1 MATLSFGVVGP
12 NQNWTTALQ
21 ISDTDSPRI
30 IGWLMSPASGY
41 GTVTENVQ
49 STVPDASWSPGEGQT
64 EDDRPSIQVQ
74 LWVTRA
80 ASPEEAT
87 QTFARATLAA
97 LLSSTVAWERSE
109 AARIAAEAVAPID
122 VAA

>member
-12 NQNWTTALQ
+12 NQNWTTSLQ

-30 IGWLMSPASGY
+30 IAWLMSPASGY

-49 STVPDASWSPGEGQT
+49 STIPDASWSPGEGQT
-64 EDDRPSIQVQ
+64 EADRPTVQVQ
-74 LWVTRA
+74 QWVTRP

-87 QTFARATLAA
+87 QNFAKATLAA
-97 LLSSTVAWERSE
+97 LLGSTVAWERSE
-109 AARIAAEAVAPID
+109 AARIAAEAVAPIE

>member
-1 MATLSFGVVGP
+1 MATLSFGVVGQ
-12 NQNWTTALQ
+12 NQNWTTSLQ

-30 IGWLMSPASGY
+30 IAWLMSPASGY
-41 GTVTENVQ
+41 GTITENVQ

-64 EDDRPSIQVQ
+64 EADRPTVQVQ
-74 LWVTRA
+74 QWVTRA

-87 QTFARATLAA
+87 QSFAKATLAA
-97 LLSSTVAWERSE
+97 LLGSTVAWERSE
-109 AARIAAEAVAPID
+109 AARIAAEAVAPIE